1 MCIHVVFMVR
11 FLCVSVC
18 FVSSGANL
26 PVQLDC
32 LSPRMSVGTVS
43 RILPQLQSGVTKMAI
58 TSRLCCQPFLCQHLW
73 NHTRSHCIIPSVH
86 VLSVRRESSQNLHT
100 CTSLQITPVKSQR
113 MMMCSQKLLHSV
125 LNDKGCVLS
134 RSLIPLNRNLSQSQL
149 LCNKY
154 EPPNTMQSNVHNF
167 GSALKHARN
176 FSNNHSVHGRDNFG
190 RIWYQFSGHN
200 RCMIGCYDFKR
211 FGYHSST
218 WKCFGRRLYGTAA
231 TKETGDPLS
240 PDSAPFKCYIEHLR
254 KEHQTI
260 SDTLQVCFQPP
271 NLLVYWQTAQQTII
285 LVNTHQSW
293 VYLHSINVHTVHSS
307 SIGRSIGWGGGGGG
321 GMGYASMRHSP
332 PAPLNASLSVFSLL
346 QVVWFTIH
354 SQAI

>member
-1 MCIHVVFMVR
+1 MYSLSLWKKTANLTSPWLCIYANKMHKALNNAFVEKMLFDLILLFLLNMCIVFMVR

-43 RILPQLQSGVTKMAI
+43 RILPQLQSGVTKMAM

-86 VLSVRRESSQNLHT
+86 ALSVRRESSQNLHT

-113 MMMCSQKLLHSV
+113 IMMCSQKLLHSV
-125 LNDKGCVLS
+125 LKDRGCVLS

-176 FSNNHSVHGRDNFG
+176 FPNHYSVHGRDNFE
-190 RIWYQFSGHN
+190 RTWYHFSAHN
-200 RCMIGCYDFKR
+200 RCIFSCYDFKR

-218 WKCFGRRLYGTAA
+218 WKCYGRRLYGTAA
-231 TKETGDPLS
+231 TNETGDPLS

-254 KEHQTI
+254 KEHQAI

-271 NLLVYWQTAQQTII
+271 NLLCLLT
-285 LVNTHQSW
+285 N
-293 VYLHSINVHTVHSS
+293 SS
-307 SIGRSIGWGGGGGG
+307 TDNYYRVRLCLTFEAKISAFKRG
-321 GMGYASMRHSP
+321 
-332 PAPLNASLSVFSLL
+332 
-346 QVVWFTIH
+346 
-354 SQAI
+354 